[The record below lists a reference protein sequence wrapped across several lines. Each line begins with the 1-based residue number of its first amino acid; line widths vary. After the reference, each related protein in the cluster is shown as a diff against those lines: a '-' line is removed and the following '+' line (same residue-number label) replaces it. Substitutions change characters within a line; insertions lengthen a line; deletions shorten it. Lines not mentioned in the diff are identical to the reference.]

1 MKKTIHRCAAMLII
15 LALVFCLS
23 ACTDG
28 NGGDTPEGNPGQ
40 NQGGNGADPDEDKN
54 GTGDDASTVH
64 TDDPMKVVFFEI
76 GKADAFLIYNS
87 GATILIDT
95 GEAESAEDIL
105 KYMDKKELDKIDY
118 LFITHFDKDHVGGAS
133 RIMENVDVK
142 QVYTSNYPKSS
153 GEYDNFKSAI
163 NKKDVPAAVLREGKT
178 FEIAG
183 IKIEVNAPLQDAYD
197 EDPSNNSSLI
207 IRISYG
213 EKSFLFMGDAMG
225 ERIKEYIGTDLKE
238 CTVIKMP
245 HHGEYLPGLDDLLK
259 KTQPKY
265 AVITSSKDQKEAEE
279 TNQTLKDHNVQIY
292 KTRKGRVIIETDG
305 KDISVTQ
312 K

>member
-1 MKKTIHRCAAMLII
+1 LAA
-15 LALVFCLS
+15 C
-23 ACTDG
+23 DNG
-28 NGGDTPEGNPGQ
+28 NGNPDPSGTPTS
-40 NQGGNGADPDEDKN
+40 DPA
-54 GTGDDASTVH
+54 GTGAEDNTQQDGDSL
-64 TDDPMKVVFFEI
+64 KVVFFEI

-95 GEAESAEDIL
+95 GEAEAAEDIL
-105 KYMDKKELDKIDY
+105 KYMDKKELGTIDY
-118 LFITHFDKDHVGGAS
+118 MFITHFDKDHVGGTS
-133 RIMENVDVK
+133 RMIENVDVK
-142 QVYTSNYPKSS
+142 QIYTSNYPKSS
-153 GEYDNFKSAI
+153 GEYDNFKAAV
-163 NKKDVPAAVLREGKT
+163 NKKKVSASVLREDT
-178 FEIAG
+178 SFEIAG
-183 IKIEVNAPLQDAYD
+183 ISIQVDAPLQDVYD

-207 IRISYG
+207 IRVTYG

-225 ERIKEYIGTDLKE
+225 ERIREFNGTDPE
-238 CTVIKMP
+238 TCTVIKMP
-245 HHGEYLPGLDDLLK
+245 YHGKYLPGLDELLK

-265 AVITSSKDQKEAEE
+265 AVITSSKDEKEAEE

>member
-1 MKKTIHRCAAMLII
+1 MVKKENNKKQNILKKLLII
-15 LALVFCLS
+15 FLAGVLS
-23 ACTDG
+23 LSFAACDG
-28 NGGDTPEGNPGQ
+28 NKENPDPSGTPEVSPTENDDGNQTSHEGDT
-40 NQGGNGADPDEDKN
+40 
-54 GTGDDASTVH
+54 
-64 TDDPMKVVFFEI
+64 MKVVFFEI

-87 GATILIDT
+87 GATLLIDT
-95 GEAESAEDIL
+95 GEPEAAEDIL
-105 KYMDKKELDKIDY
+105 KYMDKKGLGTIDY

-133 RIMENVDVK
+133 RIIENIDVK

-153 GEYDNFKSAI
+153 GEYDNFKSAV
-163 NKKDVPAAVLREGKT
+163 NKKKVPASVLREDST

-183 IKIEVNAPLQDAYD
+183 MTIEVDAPLQDVYD
-197 EDPSNNSSLI
+197 DDPSNNSSLI
-207 IRISYG
+207 IRIAYG
-213 EKSFLFMGDAMG
+213 EKSFLFMADAKG
-225 ERIKEYIGTDLKE
+225 ERIKEYNGTDPKG

-245 HHGEYLPGLDDLLK
+245 YHGKYVPGLDDLLK

-265 AVITSSKDQKEAEE
+265 AVITSSKDEKEAEE